1 MSWHEAVLN
10 IRQRN
15 VLRRLGPVMTTA
27 SFYLAGGTALALQLG
42 HRHSVDLDWF
52 TDRVIP
58 DGMALAHE
66 LRTAGVPLTVR
77 RTDRGTLHA
86 VASQVRCSF
95 LEFRYPLLQPLVEC
109 EQFDCLVASLDDLA
123 CMKLSAMAQRGSKKD
138 FVDLY
143 ALVSRHRPLS
153 ELLEV
158 YQRKFAVR
166 DIMHVVLGLCY
177 FGDAGKERMPRMRW
191 KVDWKTI
198 RRAVQQWSRELAG

>member
-27 SFYLAGGTALALQLG
+27 SFYLVGGTALALQLG
-42 HRHSVDLDWF
+42 HRHSVDLHWF

-66 LRTAGVPLTVR
+66 LQTTGVSLTVR

-177 FGDAGKERMPRMRW
+177 FGDAEKERMPRMRW

-198 RRAVQQWSRELAG
+198 RQAVQQWSRELAG